1 MKTIHCIKRGIYPVI
16 VVIGITIAL
25 LVMAFTKDYS
35 MANSTKFA
43 NEKLSSETFQEI
55 VAEDQN
61 V

>member
-1 MKTIHCIKRGIYPVI
+1 MI